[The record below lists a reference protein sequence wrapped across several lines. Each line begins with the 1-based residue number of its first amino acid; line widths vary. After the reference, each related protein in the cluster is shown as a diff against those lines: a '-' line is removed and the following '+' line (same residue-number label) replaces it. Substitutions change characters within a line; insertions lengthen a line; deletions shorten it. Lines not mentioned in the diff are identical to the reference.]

1 MRGKKAGT
9 KCPHCY
15 EEEDIH
21 QMAFDCTIARY
32 IRKIA
37 CKEWSPEL
45 EDPDYPQNQGE
56 GHARCPTVASDL
68 SQWIHKLL

>member
-9 KCPHCY
+9 KCPHYY

-32 IRKIA
+32 IRKIVF
-37 CKEWSPEL
+37 KE
-45 EDPDYPQNQGE
+45 
-56 GHARCPTVASDL
+56 
-68 SQWIHKLL
+68 